1 MPRFYG
7 LDSHSP
13 SSHGANEL
21 ILARKRER
29 EGANPS
35 RILVAQLV
43 GLPHPHP
50 TRAQQT
56 FRQIDQSSVPE
67 TAPDRLAYYGA
78 VQRKRTRAF

>member
-7 LDSHSP
+7 LDSHPP
-13 SSHGANEL
+13 SSHGANEPM
-21 ILARKRER
+21 LARKRER

-43 GLPHPHP
+43 SLPPPHP

-56 FRQIDQSSVPE
+56 FRQIDQSSVRE
-67 TAPDRLAYYGA
+67 TAPDRLAYNGV
-78 VQRKRTRAF
+78 VQRNRTRAF